1 MLTVQ
6 SERSIFNSE
15 RKVTQRIR
23 SLFPCWSDKLLVHWP
38 LPNFLSMCMY
48 LYLTMVV
55 EKFSLLVFLFFFK
68 PFFVEDRRCPGN
80 MFFFDGMLCYC
91 QWRFGC
97 NILNWWEQA
106 ANTKSA
112 PCKLLQSSF
121 NSSFPVGV
129 CIIKWALSSLKSL
142 DLETAA

>member
-6 SERSIFNSE
+6 SERSVFHSE

-23 SLFPCWSDKLLVHWP
+23 SLFPCWSDMLLVHWS

-55 EKFSLLVFLFFFK
+55 EKFSLLVFWVFFCFFK

-80 MFFFDGMLCYC
+80 VIFFLLMACYV
-91 QWRFGC
+91 
-97 NILNWWEQA
+97 
-106 ANTKSA
+106 TVS
-112 PCKLLQSSF
+112 
-121 NSSFPVGV
+121 GV
-129 CIIKWALSSLKSL
+129 RL
-142 DLETAA
+142 